1 MSLYPY
7 VSRFSQPQVVVLT
20 YDGATLTDPDGDA
33 VTATMLR
40 TDNTVIFSRAATRSA
55 EGEFYVQLSSVETSV
70 PGEYEV
76 QFTYATG
83 TIPQIYVSAIEV
95 GPSSPSYDALLPQF
109 KQLVEETWG
118 MFSSNFDSPAGG
130 LYLQTLY
137 QSGFNREKLALLLSM
152 ALGRLNIESQPVTTY
167 TLDGVGGPTFPDA
180 WLGLLGQTLA
190 VEVIK
195 HVIRA
200 YTEQPEMRNVTV
212 STLDRRDYMDRW
224 RQSLLI
230 EQAELDKSMDTFRV
244 RHMGLGRSRVLVA
257 GGAYGRW
264 AEQKWVSSGVRPKMF
279 LRYV

>member
-1 MSLYPY
+1 MALYPY
-7 VSRFSQPQVVVLT
+7 VSRFSQPQLVVLT
-20 YDGATLTDPDGDA
+20 YSGATQVDPDGDI

-40 TDNTVIFSRAATRSA
+40 SDNTVIFSRAAARAA
-55 EGEFYVQLSSVETSV
+55 EGEFYTQLSSVETSV

-76 QFTYATG
+76 QFTYATSG
-83 TIPQIYVSAIEV
+83 TPQIYVSPVEV
-95 GPSSPSYDALLPQF
+95 GPSSPTYDALLPQF

-118 MFSSNFDSPAGG
+118 MFSSNFDSPTGG

-137 QSGFNREKLALLLSM
+137 QSGFNREKLALLLNM

-167 TLDGVGGPTFPDA
+167 TLDGAGGPIFPDA

-212 STLDRRDYMDRW
+212 SHLERRDYMDRW
-224 RQSLLI
+224 RQSLAI
-230 EQAELDKSMDTFRV
+230 EQAELDKSMDTFRI
-244 RHMGLGRSRVLVA
+244 RHMGLGRSRALVA

-264 AEQKWVSSGVRPKMF
+264 AEQRWVSSGVRPKMF
-279 LRYV
+279 VRYF